1 MAIRTHHILLQ
12 LVFVHALVG
21 GDAGRHFVIL
31 QNDAKNSLLRV
42 SATGETV
49 EVIAD
54 GVPGEALMQDA
65 SGNYMVLSRHAL
77 TQVRPSGEIRVI
89 AKAQAA
95 AYWCAIV
102 GHRDGSYLVADCNSS
117 SITQIDAEGT
127 TKLFATYPGGALPV
141 WDIGMVQQAD
151 GILVFRQRDDE
162 SLALFRIDW
171 NGKPS
176 DLRLGGVAR
185 GPGRSS
191 LHFGDSLLAVN
202 TGKLTPDSENGF
214 YFTEYVGTQS
224 LFHLGPDGTISRDTS
239 FRGLGYGH
247 YPVVYD
253 EVSRTVIT
261 ANSSIIASVN
271 PNSPE
276 SGIRVLSRN
285 RALIAP
291 RDIIWERQLK

>member
-21 GDAGRHFVIL
+21 GDVSRHFIIL
-31 QNDAKNSLLRV
+31 QDDAKNSLLRV

-65 SGNYMVLSRHAL
+65 SGNY
-77 TQVRPSGEIRVI
+77 
-89 AKAQAA
+89 
-95 AYWCAIV
+95 
-102 GHRDGSYLVADCNSS
+102 
-117 SITQIDAEGT
+117 
-127 TKLFATYPGGALPV
+127 
-141 WDIGMVQQAD
+141 
-151 GILVFRQRDDE
+151 DE
-162 SLALFRIDW
+162 SLGLFRIDW

-191 LHFGDSLLAVN
+191 LHFRDSLLAVN

-224 LFHLGPDGTISRDTS
+224 LFHLGPDGTISRVTS
-239 FRGLGYGH
+239 FRELGYGH

-261 ANSSIIASVN
+261 ANSSTIASVN

-276 SGIRVLSRN
+276 SGIRILSRN

-291 RDIIWERQLK
+291 RAIIWERQLK